1 MTRNIETSGK
11 TTEEAIEIALK
22 ELDVDRADVEIDVVS
37 QGKSGIL
44 GLGGEPA
51 KVNVTVLEDPTDVV
65 KTASQILDSLLSKM
79 DVSAVVTLVSA
90 YDEDIGGPVFDIDGD
105 DSGLLIGRRGET
117 LRAFQFLVSF
127 MVGRQLGEKVR
138 ISIDVAGYQERRSN
152 VLINMAERVAKK
164 VAVTGRSVTMDP
176 MPPNERRVVHMALA
190 NNPAV
195 ITNSNGVGDE
205 RKVVVEPSLE

>member
-1 MTRNIETSGK
+1 MIRNIVTTGK